1 MCHRL
6 KAQVRCGQD
15 EVPFG
20 AAELNPAQIAGCRFR
35 RERHVTGRKRGQ
47 TAFFPTG
54 GKLSAEIG
62 WYRVVYTSPHGF
74 WGEVSFCPKPER
86 TEKLRKDRS
95 K

>member
-1 MCHRL
+1 MPEDYSNNTITFSL
-6 KAQVRCGQD
+6 EEVREADTVSYTHLD
-15 EVPFG
+15 EY
-20 AAELNPAQIAGCRFR
+20 
-35 RERHVTGRKRGQ
+35 KRQ
-47 TAFFPTG
+47 
-54 GKLSAEIG
+54 G